1 MKNVLFA
8 TTALVA
14 ASVSGSA
21 FAASHTS
28 VGWSAEVT
36 AGYNDDIEGGMFVDA
51 SADITGTL
59 TTSSGITLGLTYG
72 FEVNGASPTI
82 AWDAF
87 PTFTAESSAGKL
99 TIGKV
104 GDFAAEKN
112 WNTIG
117 KEGFD
122 QDFNEEDG
130 EFAVDFTGNFNGFQ
144 YGVSS
149 VIGDGTGLT
158 FGGDLTGLSLGVSG
172 AVGSFKFGLGYEE
185 AAFDDGVASL
195 DDNGNT
201 LGLGVETTF
210 GGATIGLAYITDDS
224 ATDGGTSTGVLVKY
238 ALGNGIDL
246 GAYYTMNEDFAAVS
260 NDAYGAWVG
269 YSMDPITVKLAFDTD
284 GDSSTPAEVADDDR
298 IIVTAEY
305 AMAPATIFAGYS
317 TDDVSDGSYI
327 GVDVDL
333 GNDATL
339 TVSYAEFDEA
349 FGREF
354 KGGTSAYI
362 NVKF

>member
-14 ASVSGSA
+14 ASVAGSA
-21 FAASHTS
+21 YAASHAS
-28 VGWSAEVT
+28 LGWSAEVT
-36 AGYNDDIEGGMFVDA
+36 AGFNDDIEGGMFVDA
-51 SADITGTL
+51 NATINGTL
-59 TTSSGITLGLTYG
+59 TTSSGITLGLSYG
-72 FEVNGASPTI
+72 IEFNGTDGFTPDDFA
-82 AWDAF
+82 
-87 PTFTAESSAGKL
+87 TFTAESSAGKL
-99 TIGKV
+99 TIGDL
-104 GDFAAEKN
+104 GGENFAAEKN
-112 WNTIG
+112 WNTIS

-122 QDFNEEDG
+122 NDFFEEDG

-149 VIGDGTGLT
+149 IIGDGTGA
-158 FGGDLTGLSLGVSG
+158 GSDLNGLSIGVSG
-172 AVGSFKFGLGYEE
+172 AVGAFKFALGFEE
-185 AAFDDGVASL
+185 ATFDDFGVPGSGSV
-195 DDNGNT
+195 DESI
-201 LGLGVETTF
+201 GLGVETTF
-210 GGATIGLAYITDDS
+210 GAATISLAYIDAGVS
-224 ATDGGTSTGVLVKY
+224 TSTGVLVKY
-238 ALGNGIDL
+238 DLGNGIDL
-246 GAYYTMNEDFAAVS
+246 GAYYTLNDTGAVS

-269 YSMDPITVKLAFDTD
+269 YSMDPIKVKLAFDTQED
-284 GDSSTPAEVADDDR
+284 LDPDNR

-317 TDDVSDGSYI
+317 TDDLSDGSYI

-354 KGGTSAYI
+354 NVGTSAVI

>member
-28 VGWSAEVT
+28 LGWSAEAT
-36 AGYNDDIEGGMFVDA
+36 AGFNDDIEGGMFVDA
-51 SADITGTL
+51 SATVTGTL
-59 TTSSGITLGLTYG
+59 TTSSGITLGLSYG
-72 FEVNGASPTI
+72 IDFNDDDGFASDRF
-82 AWDAF
+82 A
-87 PTFTAESSAGKL
+87 TFTAESSAGKL
-99 TIGKV
+99 TIGEV

-117 KEGFD
+117 KEGFG
-122 QDFNEEDG
+122 QDFQEEDG

-149 VIGDGTGLT
+149 IIGDGEGL
-158 FGGDLTGLSLGVSG
+158 GGGANDQVGGLSLGISG

-185 AAFDDGVASL
+185 ASFDDGAL
-195 DDNGNT
+195 PRFDDDNGNT
-201 LGLGVETTF
+201 MGLGVETTF

-238 ALGNGIDL
+238 ALGNGIDI
-246 GAYYTMNEDFAAVS
+246 GVYYTMNENSAAVS

-269 YSMDPITVKLAFDTD
+269 YAMDPITVKLAFDTEED
-284 GDSSTPAEVADDDR
+284 LTPDNR
-298 IIVTAEY
+298 IRVTAEY
-305 AMAPATIFAGYS
+305 AMAPATLFVGYS
-317 TDDVSDGSYI
+317 TDAGEGAYVGA
-327 GVDVDL
+327 DVDL

-339 TVSYAEFDEA
+339 TVSFAEFDEA